1 MKLFLC
7 VLYLFFSFAFAD
19 QARAEKRV
27 ALVIGNSAYQHTSKL
42 TNPKN
47 DATDI
52 SAALKA
58 HGFQVLEGYDLDK
71 SSFDRTVRDFSIAL
85 KGAEVGVFFYAGHG
99 LQVAGQNYL
108 LPIDAT
114 AEGAEA
120 IDFEMVRVDLIHRT
134 MERQTNTNILF
145 LDACRDN
152 PLARNLSRS
161 MGTRSAEVGRGLAA
175 VESGIGTLISYS
187 TQPGNVALDGTGRN
201 SPFAAALV
209 KQLTGTGDD
218 LSAILI
224 AVRNDVMIATQRK
237 QVPWEHS
244 ALTGRFYFGSPSQMA
259 PRQSTEKLVK
269 AEPAIDPTPRQTLP
283 FDGSWL
289 VRINCPKTADGK
301 TQGYT
306 RQLVARVDNGAL
318 HGEDGT
324 KGRPLWMVLDGAIQS
339 NGTAWMKVHGLTGSA
354 RSTLGALAEGSPFS
368 YTVTGQFSGRTGTG
382 KRDEGRE
389 CDLTFVKQ

>member
-1 MKLFLC
+1 M
-7 VLYLFFSFAFAD
+7 
-19 QARAEKRV
+19 
-27 ALVIGNSAYQHTSKL
+27 ALVIGNSAYQHTTKL
-42 TNPKN
+42 ANPRN

-52 SAALKA
+52 SSALKV
-58 HGFQVLEGYDLDK
+58 HGFQVIEGYDLDK
-71 SSFDRTVRDFSIAL
+71 SSFDRTVRDFAVAL
-85 KGAEVGVFFYAGHG
+85 KGADVGVFFYAGHG

-108 LPIDAT
+108 VPIDAT

-120 IDFEMVRVDLIHRT
+120 IDFEMVRVDVIHRT

-161 MGTRSAEVGRGLAA
+161 MGTRSSEVGRGLAA

-244 ALTGRFYFGSPSQMA
+244 ALTGRFYFGPSQMA
-259 PRQSTEKLVK
+259 PRQSPEKLVK
-269 AEPAIDPTPRQTLP
+269 AEPAIDPTPRQMSP

-289 VRINCPKTADGK
+289 VRIICPKTADGK
-301 TQGYT
+301 TQGYS
-306 RQLVARVDNGAL
+306 RQMVARVDNGVL
-318 HGEDGT
+318 RGEDGT
-324 KGRPLWMVLDGAIQS
+324 KGRPLWLVLDGNIETS
-339 NGTAWMKVHGLTGSA
+339 GTAWINVHGLSGSA
-354 RSTLGALAEGSPFS
+354 GHTLGRLAEGSPFA
-368 YTVTGQFSGRTGTG
+368 YTVTGQFSGRKGTG
-382 KRDEGRE
+382 KRDAGRE